1 MLRER
6 QPLKYEKKKTH
17 FFGQFNFG
25 KSILFHYSEQTSNL
39 DKPLIDFKYIRS
51 TKHITKMI
59 NWLVVHKEWAS
70 KCKLVKSAAL
80 NGTINTIY

>member
-1 MLRER
+1 MIKKR
-6 QPLKYEKKKTH
+6 QPIKYEKKYI
-17 FFGQFNFG
+17 FGRFNFG

-39 DKPLIDFKYIRS
+39 DKSLIDFKYIRCI
-51 TKHITKMI
+51 KHITKMI

>member
-1 MLRER
+1 MKQNRFPEIELT
-6 QPLKYEKKKTH
+6 KKVG
-17 FFGQFNFG
+17 FF
-25 KSILFHYSEQTSNL
+25 FHYSEQTSNL
-39 DKPLIDFKYIRS
+39 EKPLIDFKYIRS